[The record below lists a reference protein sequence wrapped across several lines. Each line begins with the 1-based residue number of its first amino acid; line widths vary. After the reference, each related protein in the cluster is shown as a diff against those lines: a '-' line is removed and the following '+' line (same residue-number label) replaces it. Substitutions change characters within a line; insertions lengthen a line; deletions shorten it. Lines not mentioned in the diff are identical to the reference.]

1 MKPLYVPPKVLKKRE
16 VKNGFSLEGRKKNAA
31 LFVVKDTFLLLKS
44 LTTGEEERKGR
55 RERQGREK
63 EDNKE
68 KRSKQVR

>member
-1 MKPLYVPPKVLKKRE
+1 M
-16 VKNGFSLEGRKKNAA
+16 FA
-31 LFVVKDTFLLLKS
+31 VKDTFLLLKS